1 MRTPII
7 LPEDYRLWGKKP
19 LKITPEKVG
28 FREYWSLPERDRPQ
42 CFEELCEMLTPLPG
56 IRGVW
61 QVIATDARTNEILDC
76 SWVPNAISDNGASY
90 AIGNLFSSSGGANS
104 PMNVMCISTDAGST
118 ALTTALTNGNAYTSL
133 AVSALPASIASGTTL
148 KLDYATG
155 SEETCVTSALA
166 NSGATS
172 ISVTSFTALFSHAI
186 GKTVVPV
193 APVTD
198 NPSSS
203 PSGAQYL
210 SLVSGDYSSI
220 TGSGIGNRT
229 RTITKQ
235 FPGASTVAAT
245 YTQARLCN
253 ANPIVSGSVGA
264 ACIVPQ
270 AVINSSTNQTFA
282 IVIKL

>member
-1 MRTPII
+1 MKSIH
-7 LPEDYRLWGKKP
+7 KP
-19 LKITPEKVG
+19 NYKYVAFP
-28 FREYWSLPERDRPQ
+28 EYWDRPASKRPQ
-42 CFEELCEMLTPLPG
+42 TLQEVCDILLPLPG
-56 IRGVW
+56 IRGIWEVT
-61 QVIATDARTNEILDC
+61 ASDARTGEVLERSIYR
-76 SWVPNAISDNGASY
+76 NAITDAGASY

-118 ALTTALTNGNAYTSL
+118 ALTTALTNGNSYTSL

-148 KLDYATG
+148 KIDYATG

-270 AVINSSTNQTFA
+270 AVINSSTNQTFQV
-282 IVIKL
+282 IIKL

>member
-1 MRTPII
+1 M
-7 LPEDYRLWGKKP
+7 WSKKP
-19 LKITPEKVG
+19 LVLTPDRVG
-28 FREYWSLPERDRPQ
+28 FREYWQLPEADRPK
-42 CFEELCEMLTPLPG
+42 CFEELCEMLNPLPG
-56 IRGVW
+56 IRGIW
-61 QVIATDARTNEILDC
+61 QVIATDARTNEVLDC
-76 SWVPNAISDNGASY
+76 SWVSNSITDSGASY
-90 AIGNLFSSSGGANS
+90 AISNLFSSSGGANS

-118 ALTTALTNGNAYTSL
+118 ALTTALTNGNSYTSL
-133 AVSALPASIASGTTL
+133 AVSALPASIPSGTTL
-148 KLDYATG
+148 KIDYATG

-172 ISVTSFTALFSHAI
+172 ISVTSFTASFSHAI

-193 APVTD
+193 AAVTD

-203 PSGAQYL
+203 PTGAQYL

-220 TGSGIGNRT
+220 TGTGIGNRT
-229 RTITKQ
+229 RTITKK
-235 FPGASTVAAT
+235 FPGASTTAAT
-245 YTQARLCN
+245 YTQARLSN

-270 AVINSSTNQTFA
+270 AVINSTTDQTFI